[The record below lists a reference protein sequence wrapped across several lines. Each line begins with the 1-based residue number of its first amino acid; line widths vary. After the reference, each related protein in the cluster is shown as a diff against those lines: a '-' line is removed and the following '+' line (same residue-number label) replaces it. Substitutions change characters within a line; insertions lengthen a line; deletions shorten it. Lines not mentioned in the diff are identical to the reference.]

1 MDASENRSLLILLRG
16 IGGDHHDFEALGVI
30 AEIRR
35 RDLPFDIVA
44 PNAHYGYYK
53 SRTLVERLYR
63 DIIEPAQRRG
73 YRRIWLAGF
82 SMGGLGSLLYMRERP
97 QDLDAVMLISPF
109 LGRDDMIREITEAGG
124 LGNWQAGP
132 IEDHD
137 WERLLWSWIKKYSE
151 SPAIYPQIY
160 LGFGKQDQLVGDG
173 SALLAT
179 VLNNEHVLTVDGR
192 HDKKQWLKSFST
204 SWMCSRR
211 SSVTESV
218 TTI

>member
-1 MDASENRSLLILLRG
+1 MSTIHVKICFLLVLMLTLFCLLSGCTPAIKVPIEKLEYGTMDASENRSLLILLRG

-82 SMGGLGSLLYMRERP
+82 SMG
-97 QDLDAVMLISPF
+97 A
-109 LGRDDMIREITEAGG
+109 
-124 LGNWQAGP
+124 
-132 IEDHD
+132 
-137 WERLLWSWIKKYSE
+137 SE
-151 SPAIYPQIY
+151 VC
-160 LGFGKQDQLVGDG
+160 FTCVND
-173 SALLAT
+173 
-179 VLNNEHVLTVDGR
+179 
-192 HDKKQWLKSFST
+192 
-204 SWMCSRR
+204 RR
-211 SSVTESV
+211 IWTPSC
-218 TTI
+218 